1 MADVLSYHQIE
12 ERMRLTVR
20 KLDSLVAEIAEA
32 GFQAATAEA
41 AWQLKFASER
51 VTFRAECDKVGKKV
65 TADQTTDWATVN
77 SSDELEAHLLAK
89 NHLTVLRSSLSA
101 TQEILSALRTLAASH
116 RAATT

>member
-1 MADVLSYHQIE
+1 MADVLTYHQIE

-32 GFQAATAEA
+32 GYQAATAEA

-51 VTFRAECDKVGKKV
+51 VIFRAECDKVGKKM

-77 SSDELEAHLLAK
+77 SAEELEAHLLAK
-89 NHLTVLRSSLSA
+89 NNLTVLRSSLSA
-101 TQEILSALRTLAASH
+101 SQEILSALRTLAASH

>member
-1 MADVLSYHQIE
+1 MADVLAYSQIE
-12 ERMRLTVR
+12 ERMRKTVH
-20 KLDSLVAEIAEA
+20 KLDTLVADIAEA